1 MSAPVSYGDNV
12 RILRT
17 AETEHLGIA
26 DMVGNV
32 YGETTPSDS
41 KVKVIGKLETDYAVN
56 VYFDT
61 LDVSYWIAPQML
73 EFVGHAP
80 GTEIH
85 VHGSPFKSVRQPDG
99 SWKKILIGSD
109 RDFVGRRTAYRTAM
123 CLALA
128 ASLMLVWLSL
138 GVGIIGQ
145 DGDPAN
151 VMYFGVLA
159 IGIVGAFIAR
169 FQPRGMARTLVAMAL
184 AQALVTVIALGAGL
198 GLPWRGPAEV
208 LLLNGFFIAVFVGS
222 AWLFRRSSTDQS
234 ELRKAGEGGT

>member
-1 MSAPVSYGDNV
+1 MSAHVSYGDNV

-17 AETEHLGIA
+17 AETERLGIA
-26 DMVGNV
+26 ELIGNV

-41 KVKVIGKLETDYAVN
+41 KVEVIGKLESDYAVN

-61 LDVSYWIAPQML
+61 LDVGYWFAPQML

-99 SWKKILIGSD
+99 TWKDIPIGPV
-109 RDFVGRRTAYRTAM
+109 RDSPHRRTTYRAAIVVT
-123 CLALA
+123 LA

-159 IGIVGAFIAR
+159 VGIAGAVIAR
-169 FQPRGMARTLVAMAL
+169 FQPRGMAHALVAMAL
-184 AQALVTVIALGAGL
+184 SQALVTVIALGAGL
-198 GLPWRGPAEV
+198 GLPWSGPAEI
-208 LLLNGFFIAVFVGS
+208 LLLNGFFIALFVGS
-222 AWLFRRSSTDQS
+222 AWLFRRS
-234 ELRKAGEGGT
+234 AP

>member
-1 MSAPVSYGDNV
+1 VSAHVSYGDNV

-17 AETEHLGIA
+17 AETERLGIA
-26 DMVGNV
+26 DMIGNV
-32 YGETTPSDS
+32 YGETTPSET

-61 LDVSYWIAPQML
+61 LDVSYWFAQQIL

-85 VHGSPFKSVRQPDG
+85 VHGTPFKSVRQPDG
-99 SWKKILIGSD
+99 TWKDIPVKPDHYSP
-109 RDFVGRRTAYRTAM
+109 RHRTAYRAAM
-123 CLALA
+123 GVALA

-138 GVGIIGQ
+138 GVGIIGE

-159 IGIVGAFIAR
+159 IGIVGAIIAR
-169 FQPRGMARTLVAMAL
+169 IQPRGMARALVAMAL
-184 AQALVTVIALGAGL
+184 TQALVTVIALGAGL
-198 GLPWRGPAEV
+198 GLPWSGPAET
-208 LLLNGFFIAVFVGS
+208 LLLNGFFIALFVGS
-222 AWLFRRSSTDQS
+222 AWLFWRSAPGRPEQ
-234 ELRKAGEGGT
+234 AGNT